1 MRAYTSAGTD
11 GGLDFQC
18 IKVYEEAK
26 LVCHLKNKGKYDI
39 AYQYV
44 RIISHTV
51 CTYMLLYICTLYV
64 LAWVVVGI
72 IWPEILERR
81 ISGDFWLIETL
92 VCYNYIHSL

>member
-1 MRAYTSAGTD
+1 MHMYISAGTD

-44 RIISHTV
+44 CIISHT
-51 CTYMLLYICTLYV
+51 YMYICTRYV
-64 LAWVVVGI
+64 LAW
-72 IWPEILERR
+72 
-81 ISGDFWLIETL
+81 
-92 VCYNYIHSL
+92 